1 MMYETQNHILNAGGI
16 LGNKKKLES
25 ENKELKI
32 KIAILMNEERVGRVS
47 KINKFKN
54 FGEILDTDNYDNPF
68 YFNEKTSAVPWNQ
81 IEEGKQYK
89 FTIQNSQNPN
99 FLFQAK
105 IISIIDQHQ
114 VFRIPNSRNSVVI
127 QSSVKEVNPISKP
140 TPTPRPRSVLHY
152 LNLSEEQAKTIKIQS
167 GKELCCPYD
176 CNFNGRSTLHGFLS
190 HLGKLKNHEKN
201 NGAGA
206 NNCRLNPSNEHS
218 AKWCKNNKIFTDR
231 ELAEHL
237 KQIIIIPNSN

>member
-1 MMYETQNHILNAGGI
+1 MYEAQNQTLNAGGI
-16 LGNKKKLES
+16 LGNKKKLET

-32 KIAILMNEERVGRVS
+32 KIAILLNEERVGRIS
-47 KINKFKN
+47 KINNFKN
-54 FGEILDTDNYDNPF
+54 FGEILDTKNYDNPF
-68 YFNEKTSAVPWNQ
+68 YFNKKTSNVEWNQ
-81 IEEGKQYK
+81 IEEGKKYK
-89 FTIQNSQNPN
+89 FCIQNSQNPN

-105 IISIIDQHQ
+105 IISIIDECQI
-114 VFRIPNSRNSVVI
+114 FRIPNSRKSLI
-127 QSSVKEVNPISKP
+127 IHSSVKENKPISKP
-140 TPTPRPRSVLHY
+140 RPTPRPRTVLHY
-152 LNLSEEQAKTIKIQS
+152 LNLTEEQAKSIKIES

-201 NGAGA
+201 NGVGA